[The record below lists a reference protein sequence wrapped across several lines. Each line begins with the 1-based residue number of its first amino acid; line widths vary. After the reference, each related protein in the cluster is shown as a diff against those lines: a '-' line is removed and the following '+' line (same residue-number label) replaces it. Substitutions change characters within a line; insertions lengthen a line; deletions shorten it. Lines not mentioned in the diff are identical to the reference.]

1 MLDKINELS
10 FTRINMTLA
19 DCYDIAIFADIVDS
33 PDTIKLTMP
42 VIAIEGMV
50 FHAPVGVYPSEKLLG
65 NDLEV
70 SVKLALQESGTAHE
84 DDLACTVDYEAI
96 YALVRKIIAEPV
108 NLLET
113 AVSRII
119 ASIFLEYPP
128 VSKVKVRVAKL
139 HPPVN
144 GTVKKVWVEETRTRN
159 SKKKL

>member
-1 MLDKINELS
+1 
-10 FTRINMTLA
+10 
-19 DCYDIAIFADIVDS
+19 
-33 PDTIKLTMP
+33 MP

-70 SVKLALQESGTAHE
+70 SVKIALQESVTAHE
-84 DDLACTVDYEAI
+84 DDLAYTVDYEAI

-119 ASIFLEYPP
+119 TAIFFGISCGFKNKSSGCQAASS
-128 VSKVKVRVAKL
+128 SKW
-139 HPPVN
+139 N
-144 GTVKKVWVEETRTRN
+144 C
-159 SKKKL
+159 

>member
-1 MLDKINELS
+1 
-10 FTRINMTLA
+10 
-19 DCYDIAIFADIVDS
+19 
-33 PDTIKLTMP
+33 MP

-70 SVKLALQESGTAHE
+70 SVKIALQESVTAHE
-84 DDLACTVDYEAI
+84 DDLAYTVDYEAI

-119 ASIFLEYPP
+119 TAIFLEYPA
-128 VSKVKVRVAKL
+128 VSKIKVRVAKL
-139 HPPVN
+139 RPPLN
-144 GTVKKVWVEETRTRN
+144 GTVKKVWVEETQSRN
-159 SKKKL
+159 LKKQM

>member
-1 MLDKINELS
+1 
-10 FTRINMTLA
+10 
-19 DCYDIAIFADIVDS
+19 
-33 PDTIKLTMP
+33 MP

-50 FHAPVGVYPSEKLLG
+50 FHAPVGVYPAEKLLG

-70 SVKLALQESGTAHE
+70 SVKLALQASGTAQE
-84 DDLACTVDYEAI
+84 DDLSCTVDYEAI
-96 YALVRKIIAEPV
+96 YELVRKIIAEPA

-113 AVSRII
+113 AVSGII
-119 ASIFLEYPP
+119 AAIFLEYPT

-139 HPPVN
+139 HPPLN

>member
-1 MLDKINELS
+1 
-10 FTRINMTLA
+10 
-19 DCYDIAIFADIVDS
+19 
-33 PDTIKLTMP
+33 MP

-70 SVKLALQESGTAHE
+70 SVKIALQESVTAHE
-84 DDLACTVDYEAI
+84 DDLAYTVDYEAI

-119 ASIFLEYPP
+119 TAIFLEYPA
-128 VSKVKVRVAKL
+128 VSKIKVRVAKL
-139 HPPVN
+139 RPPLN
-144 GTVKKVWVEETRTRN
+144 GTVNKVWVEETQSRN
-159 SKKKL
+159 LKKQM